1 VTLSVP
7 TPSGVLHGIAL
18 FNWDGANWQPSGLAA
33 PSVATPTGVL
43 EGVAGFTWNGTA
55 WAPTG
60 VPVPSVATPS
70 GILDGAAIFSWN
82 GTAWAPTGVP
92 VPSVA
97 TPSGVL
103 RGMAAFS
110 WDGANWQ
117 PAGQAGPD
125 IPTPYGVLRGV
136 APYTWNGVAWAP
148 GSAVAQDVVVST
160 TGPVSL
166 TGTTAETNM
175 ASLRIPAGSMGKNG
189 VIELRSLWS
198 YPNSV
203 NLKTMTA
210 RFGPAG
216 STTAWGL
223 VMMQTNTTA
232 ASQLLVIF
240 RNNNAANAQMIY
252 LSGQAGGNPFGSLT
266 SGPSA
271 GAADTTV
278 DQYININGTLGLS
291 TETLI
296 LQRATAV
303 VFYAP

>member
-1 VTLSVP
+1 MTLSVP

-82 GTAWAPTGVP
+82 GAAWAPTGVP

-136 APYTWNGVAWAP
+136 APYTWNGSAWAP

-160 TGPVSL
+160 TGPVSV
-166 TGTTAETNM
+166 TGTTSETNL
-175 ASLRIPAGSMGKNG
+175 ASLRIPANSMGRNG
-189 VIELRSLWS
+189 VIEVRGLWS
-198 YPNSV
+198 FTNSSNNKV
-203 NLKTMTA
+203 INV
-210 RFGPAG
+210 RFGASPGVAG
-216 STTAWGL
+216 ALVSPNTAVSTTA
-223 VMMQTNTTA
+223 TA
-232 ASQLLVIF
+232 QSFVAV
-240 RNNNAANAQMIY
+240 RNNNATNAQVAFGANQ
-252 LSGQAGGNPFGSLT
+252 LTPFGSI
-266 SGPSA
+266 A
-271 GAADTTV
+271 GANLPNVIDTTA
-278 DQYININGTLGLS
+278 DSFININGTLALA
-291 TETLI
+291 TETLT